1 MSTFFFR
8 DTVDFAGT
16 PCYNEITPNN
26 FLIRGG
32 SVMTHIFKERG
43 ITAERVKL
51 KFDHVLF
58 SNAPNK
64 HFSPDKMVPLIA
76 AAEKHLETPI
86 PLLPLST

>member
-1 MSTFFFR
+1 
-8 DTVDFAGT
+8 
-16 PCYNEITPNN
+16 
-26 FLIRGG
+26 
-32 SVMTHIFKERG
+32 MTHIFKERG

-86 PLLPLST
+86 PLLPLSTYLEFRDNGNRSHYE